1 MRKLSA
7 HYIFDGHQ
15 WHRNK
20 VIIINEQ
27 GIITHFKDAIIENK
41 ELHGIEFYN
50 GILCPGFVNAHVHLE
65 LSFLKD
71 KFTAVNSLPD
81 FIEQMKKTERT
92 FSIEKEI
99 IAQTHDQLMYQNGI
113 SVCGDISNTSL
124 TSIIKKQ
131 SKIYYHTFCELY
143 SVDEE
148 RADIVYHEGLNL
160 SRLFHPSS
168 ITPHAPYSVSY
179 TLLQNIVKSA
189 SAQNIFSIHFKE
201 SQQET
206 ELFNR
211 FQQNFP
217 ASENPSLEFIKYLP
231 KSNHCLFVHQ
241 TFVTEAEVNHIVQYF
256 ENPFFVLCPNS
267 NLFIEKTLPPYFL
280 IKKYSDKICIG
291 TDSLAS
297 NRQLSIL
304 DELKTLS
311 FSYPKVPLEQ
321 WLQMATINGAIA
333 LKVNHQFGTIKPGTA
348 PGIVL
353 IENVDLHK
361 MCLTSES
368 VARRIV

>member
-20 VIIINEQ
+20 VIIVDEQ
-27 GIITHFKDAIIENK
+27 GIITHFEDALLESN

-71 KFTAVNSLPD
+71 QFKNIHSLPD
-81 FIEQMKKTERT
+81 FIEQMKQTDRNS
-92 FSIEKEI
+92 SIDKEI
-99 IAQTHDQLMYQNGI
+99 IAQTHDQWMYQNGI
-113 SVCGDISNTSL
+113 SVCGDIANTSL
-124 TSIIKKQ
+124 TSTIKKQ

-148 RADIVYHEGLNL
+148 RANIVYHEGLNL
-160 SRLFHPSS
+160 SRQFYPSS
-168 ITPHAPYSVSY
+168 ITPHAPYSVSFP
-179 TLLQNIVKSA
+179 LLQNIINSTSA
-189 SAQNIFSIHFKE
+189 ENIFSIHFKE
-201 SQQET
+201 SPNESDM
-206 ELFNR
+206 FYSY
-211 FQQNFP
+211 QQNFP
-217 ASENPSLEFIKYLP
+217 VNNNPSLDFISFLP
-231 KSNHCLFVHQ
+231 KSNHCLFVHN
-241 TFVTEAEVNHIVQYF
+241 TFITEAEANHIVQHF

-267 NLFIEKTLPPYFL
+267 NLFIENHLPPLFL
-280 IKKYSDKICIG
+280 IQHFSDKICIG

-304 DELKTLS
+304 EEIKTLS
-311 FSYPKVPLEQ
+311 FSYPNVPLEQ
-321 WLQMATINGAIA
+321 WLQMATANGAKV
-333 LKVNHQFGTIKPGTA
+333 LKANHRFGTIKPGTA

-361 MCLTSES
+361 MCLTRES
-368 VARRIV
+368 VARRII